1 MFPDIFINTVEL
13 SAPSVRT
20 FIQGWVELAKPN
32 NSGGGRFRKPATRLG
47 CQV

>member
-1 MFPDIFINTVEL
+1 MPDYEL

-32 NSGGGRFRKPATRLG
+32 NSGGVRFSNLTPSPNG